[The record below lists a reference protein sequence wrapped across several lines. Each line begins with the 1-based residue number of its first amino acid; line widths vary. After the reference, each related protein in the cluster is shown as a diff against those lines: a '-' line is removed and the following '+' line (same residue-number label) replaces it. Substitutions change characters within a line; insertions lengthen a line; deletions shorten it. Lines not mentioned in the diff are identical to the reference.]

1 MQARAPAL
9 GHGGD
14 AGGEPVLV
22 KSVPCALP
30 RASLGLSTCGVH
42 GFGMLVA
49 EPVRTSLADGAE
61 DVPGLSLAGLARAF
75 WVVVR
80 HVGPSAG
87 LVQLEQGDRV
97 EEPPRRLPGVVPG
110 PVAAEGAD
118 RRLRSEAC
126 V

>member
-1 MQARAPAL
+1 
-9 GHGGD
+9 
-14 AGGEPVLV
+14 
-22 KSVPCALP
+22 
-30 RASLGLSTCGVH
+30 
-42 GFGMLVA
+42 MLVA
-49 EPVRTSLADGAE
+49 EPVRTPLADGSE

-75 WVVVR
+75 RVVVR

-118 RRLRSEAC
+118 RKTVMIDATYLKAHRTASSLRLKKGGVAG
-126 V
+126 